1 MVGGLCAAA
10 LQDEEAPQHHRGN
23 PSPANPN
30 HTNPTIWQTEL
41 FAGFR
46 QFLECFY
53 LLAVV
58 PHLLGAASLG
68 YDVSAAVTA
77 TCVACCVGCVLL
89 GLLTDM
95 PFTVAPPLAV
105 SVFFAASLQ
114 RSGLARPEGNAALL
128 LAGLFLALL
137 GLLPPVHHFLVK
149 VSPLLL
155 PMPAH
160 PLTSSPSQL
169 LPDSIQTAIPVG
181 LGLLTSLAAVT
192 ELGLVVRGRHML
204 SEMGPLSLEAVLSLA
219 VLAVV
224 AVLFHFRQHH
234 IFSAAVLLGS
244 LLGLAVGAAWPG
256 QLAHYSPPAVV
267 VGRGDLR
274 DSSASLLLV
283 GNVFL
288 LLALLLHSLAKP
300 LADLAGVTKPSGRV
314 PRGNMLLLVCGLATM
329 LSGYLSGPPVLLSAE
344 SLCAIRRGGRTGLS
358 AVTCGL
364 CFGLAAL
371 LSPLLAAV
379 PTCATAPVLLM
390 AGALMFGNARN
401 IRWADQQE
409 AVSSFLV
416 LFCLLFALSALPGI
430 ALGLAVFLLVNLYTG
445 RFGQQLRG
453 LLSLY
458 RDLAASRSLK
468 AEFARAVADS
478 DSEEAGGGG
487 GFRDSL
493 DAAEAADRDTPPA
506 HHRRGHLGQG
516 RPRPHR
522 NSLRPDVPQIE
533 AVDLAGLLSS
543 HAVGADQERMRRR
556 RSGELVAQDAAE
568 LSRPLDD
575 PAADHRGRHSRSSS
589 SAGDWEVGRSLHD
602 SSEAVAAVSA
612 ERKAAPVGRP
622 SREAGGGL
630 LGQLGQGLRRFNRLL
645 DDEFALEADD
655 SESRPLVQL

>member
-1 MVGGLCAAA
+1 
-10 LQDEEAPQHHRGN
+10 
-23 PSPANPN
+23 
-30 HTNPTIWQTEL
+30 
-41 FAGFR
+41 
-46 QFLECFY
+46 
-53 LLAVV
+53 
-58 PHLLGAASLG
+58 
-68 YDVSAAVTA
+68 
-77 TCVACCVGCVLL
+77 
-89 GLLTDM
+89 
-95 PFTVAPPLAV
+95 
-105 SVFFAASLQ
+105 
-114 RSGLARPEGNAALL
+114 
-128 LAGLFLALL
+128 
-137 GLLPPVHHFLVK
+137 
-149 VSPLLL
+149 
-155 PMPAH
+155 
-160 PLTSSPSQL
+160 
-169 LPDSIQTAIPVG
+169 
-181 LGLLTSLAAVT
+181 
-192 ELGLVVRGRHML
+192 ML

-219 VLAVV
+219 VLVVV

-256 QLAHYSPPAVV
+256 QLAHYSPPVVV

-458 RDLAASRSLK
+458 RDLAANRSLK
-468 AEFARAVADS
+468 AEFARAAADS

-493 DAAEAADRDTPPA
+493 DAAEAADRHTPPA
-506 HHRRGHLGQG
+506 HRRGHLGQG
-516 RPRPHR
+516 PPRPHR

-556 RSGELVAQDAAE
+556 RSGELVAQDAAD
-568 LSRPLDD
+568 LPRRGDD
-575 PAADHRGRHSRSSS
+575 HGGRHSRSSS

-602 SSEAVAAVSA
+602 TSETVAAVSA
-612 ERKAAPVGRP
+612 ERKASPIGRP
-622 SREAGGGL
+622 SREAGGL
-630 LGQLGQGLRRFNRLL
+630 LGQLRQGLRRFNRLL